1 MIPPNI
7 NRKKIVLRFKVLMIQ
22 LLIPTPEEIIMAVKI
37 NQIYPAVRHFK
48 IKRITPIFKEEQAAI
63 KNLAND
69 GTHIMQDSHLNF
81 IDKLIFKALD
91 KMSPIMNK
99 SSKLRNN
106 IMKITEKI
114 VRANND
120 I

>member
-1 MIPPNI
+1 
-7 NRKKIVLRFKVLMIQ
+7 
-22 LLIPTPEEIIMAVKI
+22 MAVKI
-37 NQIYPAVRHFK
+37 NRICPAMRKFR
-48 IKRITPIFKEEQAAI
+48 IKKITPLFKKEQTGV
-63 KNLAND
+63 KNLADD
-69 GTHIMQDSHLNF
+69 GTHIIQGLHLNF